1 MASKTPQLNLN
12 PETSQVL
19 SRDFN
24 LFFKPEPEPVANG
37 VKEFAQSLQSF
48 SDGAVAKN
56 VITSEIKKRKVMEA
70 QAIQD
75 RAENKIKFRDAVKS
89 GKINEATNPYFAE
102 KFKELTLKDFATKFN
117 DTLLK
122 GYANNN
128 VENNV
133 TEGAFDKFYSD
144 TLKDFIKKNGL
155 GQFQAL
161 ELENGFFKD
170 TSSYRNS
177 LEAQH
182 RQKQLE
188 LFKKK
193 FKKKVKDRVVGV
205 IEKYK
210 NIEALPVEK
219 GKPAPDKFEL
229 IAKELQKEIGSLIQ
243 LNGNGRNTVD
253 TIFEGLKEYV
263 GSTDDTDFAKE
274 VINEVSKDLIAG
286 TDSIAKIGRI
296 KNQIQELND
305 ELNEKQSERLT
316 RANNFDKSKKE
327 NETVNT
333 YNQIQKMVDADPDF
347 NVTEWKKDKSEA
359 QKLGAERY
367 LDDQRFQGNG
377 GNNPEVE
384 VTLDILIQNRQFEEA
399 SRYASTA
406 FREGQLTKGKKD
418 SYLTT
423 IIPNALANKDSVY
436 FNLPPIKSLMS
447 ALDSTIKSG
456 TKDRILAS
464 QARSYLSEKMNSWLQ
479 SPEAKSLEGY
489 AKTDAFEKKFNENLN
504 NLKQIS
510 QFNNA
515 LFGQGTPNIGSDT
528 NVNNLDAQI
537 KKQKEKKIIDTKAQK
552 KIDELL
558 KKKKEQKKK
567 NTRGQ

>member
-56 VITSEIKKRKVMEA
+56 VITSEIKEKKVMEA

-177 LEAQH
+177 LEAQ
-182 RQKQLE
+182 QKQLE

-229 IAKELQKEIGSLIQ
+229 IAKELQKEIGSLIE
-243 LNGNGRNTVD
+243 LNGDGRNTVD

-406 FREGQLTKGKKD
+406 FREGDLTKGKKD

-464 QARSYLSEKMNSWLQ
+464 QARSYLSEKMNSWLV

-552 KIDELL
+552 KIDDLL